1 MNQAAASYRERLIG
15 SWRFASDA
23 NRTGNEDSPAIRYFG
38 ARPNGTFIFLPNGR
52 YSVILMHPE
61 LPRFKANDRLKG
73 TPEENMAVIRGVYAH
88 FGTFIVDEAKGQ
100 FVMRVE
106 GSTFPNDV
114 GTDTVRKITILTGDT
129 LEFTNDSPPT
139 GEAGTK
145 AYVLLERAD

>member
-1 MNQAAASYRERLIG
+1 MAPSYRECLIG
-15 SWRFASDA
+15 SWRFTSDD
-23 NRTGNEDSPAIRYFG
+23 NRTGNADSPAIRYFG

-52 YSVILMHPE
+52 YAVILMHPE
-61 LPRFKANDRLKG
+61 LPKFKANDRLKG

-88 FGTFIVDEAKGQ
+88 FGTFRVDETKAE
-100 FVMRVE
+100 FIMRVE

-114 GTDTVRKITILTGDT
+114 GTETVRKITILTVDT

-145 AYVLLERAD
+145 AFVLLERAD